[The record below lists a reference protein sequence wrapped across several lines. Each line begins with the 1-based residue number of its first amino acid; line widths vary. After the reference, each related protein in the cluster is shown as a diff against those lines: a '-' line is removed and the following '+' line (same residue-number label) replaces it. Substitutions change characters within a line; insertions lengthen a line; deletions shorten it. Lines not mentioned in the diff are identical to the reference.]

1 MPRARGSDRRFIH
14 LHRDPCQLLLHF
26 GIAMHRTWRHECH
39 EAGILA
45 FLGIRQLSVFDT
57 GLGSEIPIDKIG
69 GWRPSESVRR
79 LVVAP
84 PVRYA
89 CDAG

>member
-14 LHRDPCQLLLHF
+14 LHRDPRQLLLHF
-26 GIAMHRTWRHECH
+26 GIAMRRTRRHQCH
-39 EAGILA
+39 EAGILG

-69 GWRPSESVRR
+69 GSRPAEALRR
-79 LVVAP
+79 RVVAP
-84 PVRYA
+84 SVRYA
-89 CDAG
+89 CDGG